1 MGLHFGYPRAE
12 HALIAWNTPMRW
24 ERLIRH
30 TPMIHNWHTA
40 CYRSVLVA
48 SIHSIVV
55 ECAVST
61 ERRGCET
68 HHGQRA
74 KDMMIPQQKSAM
86 PDMTDTTDA
95 ADAQFNAAATRAPML
110 PLTTRGISVVL
121 PAHNEEAV
129 LADTLNNSVETLS
142 AIAPDYEIIV
152 VDDGSTD
159 RTGAIAEQF
168 AATNPRIRVVHNMPQ
183 RGYGGALIAGFNAM
197 TKSLAFFMDSDGQFD
212 IRDLSLLLP
221 LREQGHRAVL
231 GYRLH
236 RQDSPLRK
244 LNAWGWKLL
253 VSNVFRIQVRDVDCA
268 FKLYDTSLV
277 RAVNVTAEGAMVNT
291 EMLVK
296 LTRMGVPFV
305 EVPVRHYPRL
315 HGRASGADLRVIVH
329 AFRELFR
336 LHERLSNWQAA
347 IPPEE

>member
-1 MGLHFGYPRAE
+1 MCCIVSEAKPHDTPRAE
-12 HALIAWNTPMRW
+12 RQNNVM
-24 ERLIRH
+24 IR
-30 TPMIHNWHTA
+30 
-40 CYRSVLVA
+40 
-48 SIHSIVV
+48 
-55 ECAVST
+55 
-61 ERRGCET
+61 
-68 HHGQRA
+68 
-74 KDMMIPQQKSAM
+74 QQKSTM
-86 PDMTDTTDA
+86 PDTSETSVTSDTTDA
-95 ADAQFNAAATRAPML
+95 SDATTETIEKTPPAM

-129 LADTLNNSVETLS
+129 LADTLDTCVSALS
-142 AIAPDYEIIV
+142 EIAPDYEIVV

-159 RTGAIAEQF
+159 RTGEIAEKF
-168 AATNPRIRVVHNMPQ
+168 AAANPHIRVVHNDPQ

-197 TKSLAFFMDSDGQFD
+197 TKPLAFFMDADGQFD
-212 IRDLSLLLP
+212 IRDLALLLP

-244 LNAWGWKLL
+244 VNAWGWKLL
-253 VSNVFRIQVRDVDCA
+253 VSTLFDLHVRDVDCA

-277 RAVNVTAEGAMVNT
+277 RTVDVTAEGAMVNT

-296 LTRMGVPFV
+296 LTRMGIPFV

-315 HGRASGADLRVIVH
+315 HGQASGANLRVIVH

-336 LHERLSNWQAA
+336 LHSKLRNWHAEV
-347 IPPEE
+347 PPEE